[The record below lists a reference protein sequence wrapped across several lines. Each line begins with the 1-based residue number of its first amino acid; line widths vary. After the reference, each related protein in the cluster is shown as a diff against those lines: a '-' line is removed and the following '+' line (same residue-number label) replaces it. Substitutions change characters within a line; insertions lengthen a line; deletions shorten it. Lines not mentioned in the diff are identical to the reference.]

1 MRVDPDLLDVLESVA
16 GRGLPEVEVFH
27 KRGRSRSVRREKVG
41 ETALLGQEEG
51 FAVRAGDDRRSFF
64 YAASGP
70 PRAETPWPEGDGA
83 PLRLP
88 EARSIPAW
96 SPSEDLQS
104 PLVGENEARALLD
117 RIESELDSELPGAEL
132 LLGQLEDGSSE
143 QQLASSRGV
152 RVTTHRR
159 AAALHLEARGKGR
172 RSRSVSIQACERE
185 ARRFRPQALARRLA
199 DRLLIAE
206 RGHAPARDRGEF
218 LLSHDVMVALLSRL
232 LGLFVGPEA
241 AVRAALLTNR
251 QGRLAGR
258 LVTLV
263 DDGRLPGGLLEAP
276 ADGEG
281 LPTGAVTLVEEGVYR
296 QPLLGFADV
305 RTSADVA
312 VGCSRRP
319 GWRDLPQR
327 GASHFYLVPERSV
340 AVADLLSSLSRGYY
354 LLGVDGPVRLED
366 GHRRFAVPVSGFAI
380 DGGRATGS
388 ISGAWLTGS
397 VPSFL
402 GGVVALGR
410 DLVFQPQGSALIGA
424 PSAMIKGL
432 ELRSRF

>member
-1 MRVDPDLLDVLESVA
+1 MRVHDDLLDVLESVA

-27 KRGRSRSVRREKVG
+27 KRGRSRTLRREKVG
-41 ETALLGQEEG
+41 ETSMLGQEEG

-70 PRAETPWPEGDGA
+70 PRAETSWPDGDGA

-88 EARSIPAW
+88 EVRSIPEW

-104 PLVGENEARALLD
+104 PLIGENEARALLD
-117 RIESELDSELPGAEL
+117 RLEQALDNELPGATL
-132 LLGQLEDGSSE
+132 LLAHLEDGSSD

-152 RVTTHRR
+152 RATSQRR
-159 AAALHLEARGKGR
+159 AASLLLEARAKGR
-172 RSRSVSIQACERE
+172 RSRSVAIEASARE
-185 ARRFRPQALARRLA
+185 ARRFRPQALAQRLA

-206 RGHAPARDRGEF
+206 RGHAPTRDRGEF
-218 LLSHDVMVALLSRL
+218 LLSHDVMIALLSRL

-258 LVTLV
+258 QVTLV
-263 DDGRLPGGLLEAP
+263 DDGRLPGGLMEAP
-276 ADGEG
+276 VDGEG

-296 QPLLGFADV
+296 QPLLGFEDP
-305 RTSADVA
+305 RGSTEVA

-327 GASHFYLVPERSV
+327 GASHFYLAPEKGV
-340 AVADLLSSLSRGYY
+340 GVADLLSSLSRGYY
-354 LLGVDGPVRLED
+354 LLGIDGGVRLED

-402 GGVVALGR
+402 GGVVALAR
-410 DLVFQPQGSALIGA
+410 DLVFQPYGSALVGA

-432 ELRSRF
+432 ELRSQL